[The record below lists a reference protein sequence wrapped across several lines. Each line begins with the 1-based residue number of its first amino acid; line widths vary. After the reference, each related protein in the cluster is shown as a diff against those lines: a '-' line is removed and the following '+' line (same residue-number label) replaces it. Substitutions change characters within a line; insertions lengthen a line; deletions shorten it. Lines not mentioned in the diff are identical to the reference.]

1 MTILKGSILELVK
14 QLDTIQKEYKR
25 QVEDLPS
32 NYVRGSEVFKEAQAQ
47 LKNNYEASKIAIKE
61 QIKAQLEVIEA
72 KAELEQKQQESL
84 TKPTLEDIAE
94 GYKVIEVITKT
105 AHVLSPATLE
115 NLLLK
120 VKDLDQLAVIN
131 DVVNA
136 TNELDLK
143 MVMKARLKAMDEF
156 DADRRNTKDLVEQFK
171 HALATSGDGMTF
183 TMLNLASQLSETKEV

>member
-1 MTILKGSILELVK
+1 MTILELVK

-25 QVEDLPS
+25 QVEDLPR

>member
-1 MTILKGSILELVK
+1 MTILELVK

-25 QVEDLPS
+25 QVEDLPR

-94 GYKVIEVITKT
+94 GYKIIDVVTKT

-120 VKDLDQLAVIN
+120 VKDGDQLAVIC

-143 MVMKARLKAMDEF
+143 KVVKNRIIALDSF
-156 DADRRNTKDLVEQFK
+156 DAERRNTKQLVEDFRQ
-171 HALATSGDGMTF
+171 ALAVSGDSMTF
-183 TMLNLASQLSETKEV
+183 TVMSLASQLSE

>member
-1 MTILKGSILELVK
+1 MTILELVK

-25 QVEDLPS
+25 QVEDLPR

-61 QIKAQLEVIEA
+61 QIKAKLEVIEA

>member
-1 MTILKGSILELVK
+1 MTILELVK

-25 QVEDLPS
+25 QVEDLPR

-115 NLLLK
+115 SLLLK
-120 VKDLDQLAVIN
+120 IKDLEQLAVIN

>member
-1 MTILKGSILELVK
+1 MTILILDLVK

-25 QVEDLPS
+25 QVEDLPR

-84 TKPTLEDIAE
+84 TKPTLEDISE
-94 GYKVIEVITKT
+94 GYKIIDVVTKT

-120 VKDLDQLAVIN
+120 VKSTEQLAVIN

>member
-1 MTILKGSILELVK
+1 MTILELVK

-25 QVEDLPS
+25 QVEDLPR

-61 QIKAQLEVIEA
+61 QIKAKLEVIEA

-84 TKPTLEDIAE
+84 TKPTLEDVAE
-94 GYKVIEVITKT
+94 GYKIIDVVTKT

-120 VKDLDQLAVIN
+120 CKDTLQLAVIS

-143 MVMKARLKAMDEF
+143 KVVKDRIIALDSF
-156 DADRRNTKDLVEQFK
+156 DAERRNTKQLVEDFRQ
-171 HALATSGDGMTF
+171 ALAVSGDSMTF
-183 TMLNLASQLSETKEV
+183 TVMSLASQLSE

>member
-1 MTILKGSILELVK
+1 MTILELVK

-25 QVEDLPS
+25 QVEDLPR
-32 NYVRGSEVFKEAQAQ
+32 NYVRGSQVFKEASERV
-47 LKNNYEASKIAIKE
+47 KTNYEASKIAIKS
-61 QIKAQLEVIEA
+61 QIEAQLEVIEA
-72 KAELEQKQQESL
+72 KAEHEMEVNKNMD
-84 TKPTLEDIAE
+84 KPTLEDVAE
-94 GYKVIEVITKT
+94 GYKVIDVITKT
-105 AHVLSPATLE
+105 SHVLSPATLK

-120 VKDLDQLAVIN
+120 VKDMDQLAVIN

-183 TMLNLASQLSETKEV
+183 TMLNLASQLSE

>member
-1 MTILKGSILELVK
+1 MTILELVK
-14 QLDTIQKEYKR
+14 ELDTIQKEYKR
-25 QVEDLPS
+25 QVEDLPR

-120 VKDLDQLAVIN
+120 VKDLDQLAVIY